1 MFSWWLRFNDIFFRH
16 ASVHAIFR
24 IAAHRK
30 WSTLVASSPTY
41 ILHLLPYTLHS
52 DALLFC
58 SLPCTRR
65 IPIRRRHKKLFLNE
79 SGFLQPNDF
88 FEPRRNFTGGKFFF
102 SYTVRYGVKVG
113 LKIAL
118 YHGLQHEQW
127 HEFVMIDHIRY
138 DIMDR
143 IDNQN

>member
-1 MFSWWLRFNDIFFRH
+1 MFLS
-16 ASVHAIFR
+16 
-24 IAAHRK
+24 
-30 WSTLVASSPTY
+30 
-41 ILHLLPYTLHS
+41 
-52 DALLFC
+52 
-58 SLPCTRR
+58 
-65 IPIRRRHKKLFLNE
+65 E

-88 FEPRRNFTGGKFFF
+88 FEPRRNFTGGIFFF

-138 DIMDR
+138 DTMDR
-143 IDNQN
+143 IDN